1 MTAEQFTY
9 WLQGFFELS
18 GATTL
23 NEQQVKVV
31 KDHIALVLKKETI
44 QYTGITIAPNN
55 PNIKLYPTNNYST
68 VVQDSLVDV
77 PTNLTC

>member
-31 KDHIALVLKKETI
+31 KDHIALVMKKEPPVSNTVTYI
-44 QYTGITIAPNN
+44 

-68 VVQDSLVDV
+68 VTQDSLVDAV
-77 PTNLTC
+77 TNLTC